1 MKSADHRRDF
11 CQMIAQKH
19 PPALSRR
26 SDVPF
31 HVLGNSGLRD
41 LEAELEK
48 LAMDAQRA
56 PELKLSQTYSLK
68 LRSRCRDTVTMLASI
83 S

>member
-31 HVLGNSGLRD
+31 HVLGDSGLRD

-56 PELKLSQTYSLK
+56 PEWVIQAHLP
-68 LRSRCRDTVTMLASI
+68 D
-83 S
+83 